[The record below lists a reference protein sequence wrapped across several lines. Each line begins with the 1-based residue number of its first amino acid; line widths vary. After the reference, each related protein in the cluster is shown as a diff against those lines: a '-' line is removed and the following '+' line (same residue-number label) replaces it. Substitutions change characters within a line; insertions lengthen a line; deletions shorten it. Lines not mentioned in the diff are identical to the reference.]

1 MVNKNKKTADKSCFE
16 DKIRE
21 YLNQAKDKL
30 ENDLAGTREA
40 IRLIAGDKTKDF
52 MQIMDRGLDKDER
65 EMLSAIIVSSM
76 YQSFCYGYGIG
87 KIEGTTNNKIYL

>member
-1 MVNKNKKTADKSCFE
+1 MVNKNKKTASKYCFE

-30 ENDLAGTREA
+30 ESELAGTREA

-52 MQIMDRGLDKDER
+52 MQIMDRGLDRDER

-87 KIEGTTNNKIYL
+87 KIEGSTNNKVFL